1 MKIEKLNPEEFG
13 LQKAEATTIEKAFEP
28 KIIEREALAGIYQE
42 LIKSELTPELCDE
55 ARALRLKLVK
65 VRTGIADI
73 HRTQKAFFLAAGR
86 FVDAW
91 KNKETEPVIQM
102 EEKLSEIEKYYEN
115 LEKERKAKLRVERL
129 AELEK
134 YETDATFVSVEDMND
149 QVWSSYLDGVKYQY
163 EKRKEAERKEEEERQ
178 RKAAAEQKQRAREL
192 EVAQFRQFYEP
203 AATPLGEMTD
213 VEYKSL
219 ISSLL
224 QAKADYDKEQARIR
238 KENETLRAQQEKQR
252 KEREAEQKMLE
263 EAKKERQ
270 RLEEALR
277 KKKEEEAAAKEAEAR
292 KHFLEVTAPDKDK
305 IRLYVDRLLA
315 VTPPDVTDEAIK
327 AIMGNI
333 TVLLHKIE
341 AYVDIEL
348 KKVK

>member
-28 KIIEREALAGIYQE
+28 KIIERETLAGIYEE

-55 ARALRLKLVK
+55 ARSLRLKLVK

-91 KNKETEPVIQM
+91 KNKETEPVTQM
-102 EEKLSEIEKYYEN
+102 EEKLTEIEKHYEN
-115 LEKERKAKLRVERL
+115 LEKERKAKLRTERL

-178 RKAAAEQKQRAREL
+178 RKAAAEQKQR
-192 EVAQFRQFYEP
+192 
-203 AATPLGEMTD
+203 
-213 VEYKSL
+213 
-219 ISSLL
+219 SSTT
-224 QAKADYDKEQARIR
+224 R
-238 KENETLRAQQEKQR
+238 
-252 KEREAEQKMLE
+252 
-263 EAKKERQ
+263 
-270 RLEEALR
+270 
-277 KKKEEEAAAKEAEAR
+277 
-292 KHFLEVTAPDKDK
+292 
-305 IRLYVDRLLA
+305 
-315 VTPPDVTDEAIK
+315 
-327 AIMGNI
+327 G
-333 TVLLHKIE
+333 LLHLRPTYPIRGNCCMPLVMRGPARCTKE
-341 AYVDIEL
+341 SSVSPEVRKPSARL
-348 KKVK
+348 RM